1 MAQVLKDRSVYAE
14 SGGGLTLSGGEP
26 FAQPEFAI
34 TLLKLAKEQ
43 VLHTCVETCGYTSA
57 DVLTEAAK
65 YTDLFLYDY
74 KVTDDELHRKL
85 CGVSNRKILEN
96 LAKLEQLGAEV
107 ILRCPIIPGCND
119 TPGHLGGIG
128 IIAAKYACIRQ
139 IHLEP
144 YHRLGMDKASQLGLA
159 LAFEATLPSSE
170 DMEQYRRKIQ
180 EICHKSTQIS

>member
-26 FAQPEFAI
+26 FAQAEFAI
-34 TLLKLAKEQ
+34 ALLKLAKEQ
-43 VLHTCVETCGYTSA
+43 GLHTCVETSGYTSA
-57 DVLTEAAK
+57 DILTEAAK

-74 KVTDDELHRKL
+74 KLTEDAMHQKF
-85 CGVSNRKILEN
+85 CGVSNQKILEN

-119 TPGHLGGIG
+119 TPEHLEGIG

-139 IHLEP
+139 VHLEP
-144 YHRLGMDKASQLGLA
+144 YHRLGTDKASQLGLA
-159 LAFEATLPSSE
+159 QHFEAAPPSSE
-170 DMEQYRRKIQ
+170 DMEQYRIKIQ
-180 EICHKSTQIS
+180 AICRKNTQIS